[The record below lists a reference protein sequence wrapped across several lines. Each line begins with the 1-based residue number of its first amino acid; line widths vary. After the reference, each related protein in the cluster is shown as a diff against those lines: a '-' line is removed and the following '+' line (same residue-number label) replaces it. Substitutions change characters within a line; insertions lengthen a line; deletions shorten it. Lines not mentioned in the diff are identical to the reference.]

1 MELFPGLTQSMS
13 FFFCKAMDNVVS
25 YHHEFLMPE
34 HLLLSVIDHPEV
46 ARIMHRMKIDQK
58 SMRQELDAWLKQ
70 QERIPK
76 EFSHVKPEPSVLFKA
91 MHSSAY
97 LVNLAGGAGV
107 KLNVTHFLTAML
119 TLPYAEA
126 PYLIDKYIGEQ
137 GEKFTRLV
145 GEKFPDEED
154 PEMKELSKFSPL
166 LANESEGGL
175 SDEELMNEMRAFIE
189 SGSSDFDDD
198 DEDGDDGDFWYDDD
212 DDNDEDDGID
222 NDEYDDPE
230 GWQTGKRHPSD
241 WHKLVTCI
249 SDKVDQ
255 HNPLIGREKELDRTI
270 QVLCRAEKNNPL
282 HVGEPGVGKTA
293 LVFGLAKLINENQV
307 PDRLKGARIY
317 GMDIG
322 QMLAGSQYR
331 GDFEKR
337 IKMVMDGA
345 AKEGNVII
353 YIDEIHNMIGAGR
366 GSDGGPDASNMLKQY
381 LEAGDIRFIG
391 STTYE
396 EYNRYMAKSKGI
408 VRRFQQIDI
417 KEPSVDEAIKIL
429 EGLQHKYNIYH
440 GVTYRK
446 DALEYAVRASDKYI
460 SNRFLP
466 DKAIDLIDEA
476 GAYRET
482 HPLTSQKRQ
491 TVDRRLMGEILA
503 KMCKIDA
510 AALRDTSNVALQT
523 LADDMRAEIFG
534 QDCAIKEVVEAVQM
548 AKAGLGDDDK
558 PMASLLFVGPTGVGK
573 TEVARTLARQLGVS
587 LVRFDMSEY
596 AEKHAVAKLI
606 GAPAGYVGYEDGGQL
621 TAALRK
627 SPNCVLL
634 FDEIEKAHPDIF
646 NIFLQMMDYATLTD
660 NHGQRADLRG
670 TIIIMTS
677 NAGAQYASR
686 ASIGFMG
693 GVSRGDA
700 MLAQVKKTFKPE
712 FINRLTDIVVFGDM
726 TRQMASLI
734 LDKKIAKLQQK
745 LTAKN
750 VKMHLGDSARQLLLN
765 RGFTPEYGARE
776 IDRVIGSMLKPLLMR
791 EILFGSLKKGGEVS
805 VAESNG
811 QLVINNS

>member
-1 MELFPGLTQSMS
+1 MKNSNSTSAAIRMAIESCDTWRHELVT
-13 FFFCKAMDNVVS
+13 
-25 YHHEFLMPE
+25 PE
-34 HLLLSVIDHPEV
+34 HVLLAVS
-46 ARIMHRMKIDQK
+46 
-58 SMRQELDAWLKQ
+58 RQEQFQDALLDINVDP
-70 QERIPK
+70 E
-76 EFSHVKPEPSVLFKA
+76 EFSASVGEYLDSLDRVPEGVRYTIEGSHQFSEMMTLAVRQAQYADIDVVDVPQIIAAMLMLEESRAAYELNRHIGDSHGEFMASLVSNYDEQETIVIGDPSEDEPEPRRQAWREF
-91 MHSSAY
+91 
-97 LVNLAGGAGV
+97 
-107 KLNVTHFLTAML
+107 
-119 TLPYAEA
+119 
-126 PYLIDKYIGEQ
+126 
-137 GEKFTRLV
+137 
-145 GEKFPDEED
+145 
-154 PEMKELSKFSPL
+154 
-166 LANESEGGL
+166 
-175 SDEELMNEMRAFIE
+175 
-189 SGSSDFDDD
+189 
-198 DEDGDDGDFWYDDD
+198 
-212 DDNDEDDGID
+212 
-222 NDEYDDPE
+222 
-230 GWQTGKRHPSD
+230 
-241 WHKLVTCI
+241 VTCI
-249 SDKVDQ
+249 SDTYTQ
-255 HNPLIGREKELDRTI
+255 HNSLIGRDAELERTI
-270 QVLCRAEKNNPL
+270 QVLCRKDKNNPL
-282 HVGEPGVGKTA
+282 HVGEAGVGKTA
-293 LVFGLAKLINENQV
+293 LVYGLAARIARGDV
-307 PDRLKGARIY
+307 PDRLKQSRIY
-317 GMDIG
+317 MMDMGTMI
-322 QMLAGSQYR
+322 AGAQFR

-337 IKMVMDGA
+337 IKQVMEGLA
-345 AKEGNVII
+345 AEGHAIL
-353 YIDEIHNMIGAGR
+353 YIDEIHNMVGAGR
-366 GSDGGPDASNMLKQY
+366 TGGDASLDASNMLKPY
-381 LEAGDIRFIG
+381 LESGEIRFIG
-391 STTYE
+391 STTYD
-396 EYNRYMAKSKGI
+396 EYNRYIASQKSL

-417 KEPSVDEAIKIL
+417 AEPSIDDAVRIL
-429 EGLQHKYNIYH
+429 EGLRPGYEKFH
-440 GVTYRK
+440 GVKFATG
-446 DALEYAVRASDKYI
+446 AMEFAVRQTARHISD
-460 SNRFLP
+460 RFLP

-534 QDCAIKEVVEAVQM
+534 QDRAVNEVVEAVQM

-693 GVSRGDA
+693 GVSRGEA

-734 LDKKIAKLQQK
+734 LDKKIDKLQQK

-750 VKMHLGDSARQLLLN
+750 VTMHLTDSARQLLLN

-791 EILFGSLKKGGEVS
+791 ELLFGSLKKGGEVS
-805 VAESNG
+805 VAESKG
-811 QLVINNS
+811 QLVINN